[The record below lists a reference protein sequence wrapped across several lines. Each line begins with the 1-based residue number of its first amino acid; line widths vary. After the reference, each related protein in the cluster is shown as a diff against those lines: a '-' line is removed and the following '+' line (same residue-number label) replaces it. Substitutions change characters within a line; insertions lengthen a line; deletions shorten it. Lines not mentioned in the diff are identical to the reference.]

1 MMRIRQIL
9 MMLVLVVAPAV
20 VACGGK
26 KGGDT
31 LANENS
37 SGTEPGGKSLYDR
50 LGGKDAIAGVVDK
63 FLANVVADNR
73 INAMFANADPANLK
87 TKLVDQICEATGGPC
102 KYTGKTMKDAHAGM
116 KITEADFNALVEDL
130 VKALEGVP
138 EKEQTELLS
147 ALAAMKPDIVTV
159 K

>member
-1 MMRIRQIL
+1 
-9 MMLVLVVAPAV
+9 
-20 VACGGK
+20 
-26 KGGDT
+26 
-31 LANENS
+31 
-37 SGTEPGGKSLYDR
+37 
-50 LGGKDAIAGVVDK
+50 
-63 FLANVVADNR
+63 VVADNR